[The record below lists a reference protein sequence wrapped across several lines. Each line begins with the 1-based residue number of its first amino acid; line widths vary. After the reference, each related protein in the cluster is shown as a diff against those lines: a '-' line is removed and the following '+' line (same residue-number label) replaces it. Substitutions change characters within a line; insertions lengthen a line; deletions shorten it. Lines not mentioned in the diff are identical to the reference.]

1 MNNQVELDSKTQQ
14 VLEEA
19 NIIASGEEVLA
30 QLGIDSTIVKAMKE
44 GIKRSSYRAVI
55 NWLTKYK
62 ANPDASNLKKVKG
75 LLDSFYHLCEVED
88 WEKSSSIFLNNF
100 QLLNN
105 KSLNT
110 QLHSWGHHIERLDLN
125 YKILGQ
131 LNHKV
136 DIICLRNLG
145 NSSMILGEHN
155 KAINFYEKCLFLT
168 QKMGDKL
175 NECLTLRSL
184 SNFYFSRGDY
194 SQAINFSEKLLTLCE
209 LVQESKTKIETL
221 INLAGSHYFLGK
233 TEKAAILF
241 EQCLTDIQI
250 LENQPTKVYL
260 LGTIGNIYDFM
271 QEYSKAIDCYQK
283 SLSIAQIIN
292 YQQTGGILANLG
304 KTIMKLEQ
312 YPEALDILF
321 KAIEQLKKDGIRIG
335 ESISILNVAE
345 IYYQLGYID
354 LALNYYNQA
363 LEIAMNLENPQL
375 LEQCKEFNSRLLQF

>member
-1 MNNQVELDSKTQQ
+1 
-14 VLEEA
+14 
-19 NIIASGEEVLA
+19 
-30 QLGIDSTIVKAMKE
+30 
-44 GIKRSSYRAVI
+44 
-55 NWLTKYK
+55 
-62 ANPDASNLKKVKG
+62 
-75 LLDSFYHLCEVED
+75 
-88 WEKSSSIFLNNF
+88 
-100 QLLNN
+100 
-105 KSLNT
+105 
-110 QLHSWGHHIERLDLN
+110 
-125 YKILGQ
+125 
-131 LNHKV
+131 
-136 DIICLRNLG
+136 
-145 NSSMILGEHN
+145 MILGEHN
-155 KAINFYEKCLFLT
+155 KAINFYEKSLFLT